1 MSTRPKK
8 NLQREKKP
16 NGAKKTQ
23 EFGRK
28 RPKSKAESGSYR
40 IIGGFW
46 RSRRLSFPVI
56 ECLRPTT
63 DRVRETVFNW
73 VSSEIHGAKV
83 LDVFAGSGSLGLE
96 ALSRGAV
103 KLTAIEKNKQA
114 ALALQA
120 NIELLMQSNA
130 GGVESKVIH
139 TDALS
144 YLESL
149 KTLQLNAS
157 TEQNRYDLIFLDP
170 PFRKGL
176 LEQAITLL
184 DDHPIVQEGALIYL
198 EREKE
203 MAGLCLPE
211 NWRLLKDKTAGQLVY
226 QLFRVSNSFGP

>member
-16 NGAKKTQ
+16 YGAKKIQ
-23 EFGRK
+23 QSASK
-28 RPKSKAESGSYR
+28 RQNSKAESGSYR
-40 IIGGFW
+40 IIGGSW

-56 ECLRPTT
+56 EGLRPTT

-103 KLTAIEKNKQA
+103 KLTAIEKNKHA
-114 ALALQA
+114 ALSLQA
-120 NIELLMQSNA
+120 NIGLLTQNNQGSF
-130 GGVESKVIH
+130 ESKIIH
-139 TDALS
+139 TDALL
-144 YLESL
+144 YIESL
-149 KTLQLNAS
+149 KAAQADTSAQ
-157 TEQNRYDLIFLDP
+157 TDVYDLIFLDP

-176 LEQAITLL
+176 LEKVITLL
-184 DDHPIVQEGALIYL
+184 DGHPMVQEGALIYL

-203 MAGLCLPE
+203 MTSLRLPE
-211 NWRLLKDKTAGQLVY
+211 NWHLLKDKTAGQLVY
-226 QLFRVSNSFGP
+226 QLFRVSNSPKH